1 MRYDTQADLLR
12 LLSMVC
18 RHFAACCFS
27 IRVTRSFD
35 AVRLVVVACLATL
48 ADAVM
53 RISTSDIPSLLCLNY
68 SGGCDGPGELG
79 LGLGHGEL
87 FGWLRQPRRVVYFL

>member
-1 MRYDTQADLLR
+1 MWTDDTQADMLR

-53 RISTSDIPSLLCLNY
+53 RITTSDVPSLLCNHVNEVQKEYQL
-68 SGGCDGPGELG
+68 S
-79 LGLGHGEL
+79 
-87 FGWLRQPRRVVYFL
+87 